1 MQVLMMSGAV
11 ELGGV
16 ASKMIPKSC
25 YGLLRYLGIL
35 EAISI
40 VIEDGKLVSVH
51 YKGRWL
57 CLDPTPDVS
66 DSLLE
71 YCCDRRMNLAFFII
85 SHYIQGFRDC

>member
-16 ASKMIPKSC
+16 ASKVVPKSC

-35 EAISI
+35 EAIPI

-66 DSLLE
+66 YSLLE
-71 YCCDRRMNLAFFII
+71 NRGDRRMNLAFLIV
-85 SHYIQGFRDC
+85 SHYIQRFRYC